1 MTKCEYPGC
10 NAEAKFKLG
19 LADPDA
25 EGSFYCE
32 GHVDRRRQEIM
43 IELFTGDRRCVAIT
57 GDGNQCL
64 NAKKFGDYCG
74 IHAKHKGVIKNEKP
88 NN

>member
-1 MTKCEYPGC
+1 MKCQYPGC

-25 EGSFYCE
+25 EGSLYCE
-32 GHVDRRRQEIM
+32 GHVEIRKQEIM
-43 IELFTGDRRCVAIT
+43 IELFTGNSRCIAIT
-57 GDGNQCL
+57 GSNKQCL

-74 IHAKHKGVIKNEKP
+74 IHAKHQKEVK
-88 NN
+88 